1 MVIWEKWV
9 PTFSHLGKVG
19 SYIFSFVGSHFVTQF
34 FDPKLRRRSLRGI
47 LLLLDSHFLLV
58 VGDVRQR
65 GRTRAGAE
73 GRVQGCQRG
82 DGRDNFLRGSSED
95 GAAAVVRVRGWRRRR
110 KEARVQAPETQQR
123 YCTSIAMSFWGY
135 IIIMYQQYCLS

>member
-1 MVIWEKWV
+1 MNHGEPVAAERSKNA
-9 PTFSHLGKVG
+9 TFPQRDLILTQPGKGPVNEG
-19 SYIFSFVGSHFVTQF
+19 
-34 FDPKLRRRSLRGI
+34 
-47 LLLLDSHFLLV
+47 LLFLDSRFLPV

-82 DGRDNFLRGSSED
+82 DGRDDFLRGSSED
-95 GAAAVVRVRGWRRRR
+95 GAAAVVRVRGGRGRRG
-110 KEARVQAPETQQR
+110 EARVQAPETQQR

>member
-1 MVIWEKWV
+1 MVNQVLQNVHRTQLFQQRDLILTQ
-9 PTFSHLGKVG
+9 PGKGPV
-19 SYIFSFVGSHFVTQF
+19 HE
-34 FDPKLRRRSLRGI
+34 R
-47 LLLLDSHFLLV
+47 LLFLDSRFLLV

-110 KEARVQAPETQQR
+110 REARVQAPETQQR